1 MDSDRQATVPTA
13 RNLWRPILL
22 VAVVF
27 TLVLIGGWATQRV
40 GGYARETARIA
51 EVLELRPGMTVAD
64 VGAGD
69 GSYSVFL
76 AEQVG
81 DSGRVLATEV
91 EPVLVD
97 AIRQAVKGHSQVS
110 VILGELD
117 ATGLPEGCCDRILL
131 RRVYHHFLDPDAM
144 GQSLFNALEPG
155 GIIAVIDFLPRG
167 RAPEG
172 VPENRGGHGTPIE
185 LLIEE
190 MTRNGFELVRQVEN
204 WPGSERDYCVLFR
217 RPER

>member
-1 MDSDRQATVPTA
+1 MDSDRQATTPTA
-13 RNLWRPILL
+13 RTSWRPVLL
-22 VAVVF
+22 VAALS
-27 TLVLIGGWATQRV
+27 TLVVLGGWAYQR
-40 GGYARETARIA
+40 GGGFARETARIA

-64 VGAGD
+64 IGAGD

-81 DSGRVLATEV
+81 GSGRVFATEV
-91 EPVLVD
+91 DPDLVD
-97 AIRQAVKGHSQVS
+97 GIRQTVEGHSGVT

-117 ATGLPEGCCDRILL
+117 ATGLPDGCCDRILL
-131 RRVYHHFLDPDAM
+131 RRVYHHFLDPDTM
-144 GQSLFNALEPG
+144 DQSLFNALEPG

-217 RPER
+217 RSER

>member
-1 MDSDRQATVPTA
+1 MVPDRQATTPTA
-13 RNLWRPILL
+13 RSRWRPILL
-22 VAVVF
+22 VAVIS
-27 TLVLIGGWATQRV
+27 TLVVLGGWATQR
-40 GGYARETARIA
+40 GGGFARETARIA

-81 DSGRVLATEV
+81 GSGRVFATEV
-91 EPVLVD
+91 DPDLVD
-97 AIRQAVKGHSQVS
+97 ELRQTVEGHSHVT

-117 ATGLPEGCCDRILL
+117 ATGLPDGCCDRILL

-144 GQSLFNALEPG
+144 DQSMFNALEPG

-167 RAPEG
+167 AAPEG

-190 MTRNGFELVRQVEN
+190 MTRNGFELVRQVES